1 MLLDNQ
7 LTLPVAVTICNT
19 LDHVYC
25 RVTVSSVQ
33 LKRFKTI
40 SFFMNF
46 SISILP
52 FSHYI
57 FIFINELMIF
67 TTIVFVCLQQ
77 LH

>member
-1 MLLDNQ
+1 
-7 LTLPVAVTICNT
+7 
-19 LDHVYC
+19 
-25 RVTVSSVQ
+25 
-33 LKRFKTI
+33 
-40 SFFMNF
+40 MNF

-77 LH
+77 LHWHTRTQHNTYEWS